1 MKRPPPEEIILGE
14 VVRRTEP
21 DLALV
26 PCFDP
31 IHAACAIAPAC
42 KLRGAL
48 QRARAAFLAVLDDY
62 SVADLVDNRDEL
74 RELLSSGPAP

>member
-1 MKRPPPEEIILGE
+1 

-31 IHAACAIAPAC
+31 INTACAITPAC
-42 KLRGAL
+42 RLRGAL
-48 QRARAAFLAVLDDY
+48 HQARAAFLAVLDGY
-62 SVADLVDNRDEL
+62 SVADLIENREVL
-74 RELLSSGPAP
+74 RELLSASPPVAAS